1 MPDDGRP
8 SSSPSKLKGLY
19 DAFGRMHS
27 TVQVLDGERL
37 LQRIVGTLSE
47 MLHDRGCAPVAF
59 HGLAAIERDEPLFV
73 GHREDRPTVVVYFA
87 TEERVGVKTARA
99 LLEDARKRA
108 DDPEVVVVSLEG
120 PTPYT
125 KRELEGNASVQF
137 QIAKYLTANRARH
150 RLVPKHTRLTPTERE
165 ALGVAD
171 SALPRILD
179 TDPVV
184 QYYMFPVG
192 SVVRIDR
199 SCGSE
204 VRPYFRLVVA
214 SS

>member
-1 MPDDGRP
+1 MPEDAGRP
-8 SSSPSKLKGLY
+8 SPKLKGLY

-27 TVQVLDGERL
+27 TVRVLDGASL

-47 MLHDRGCAPVAF
+47 MLHDRGCAPVVF
-59 HGLAAIERDEPLFV
+59 HGISAVERDEPLFV

-87 TEERVGVKTARA
+87 TEERVGVKTARS
-99 LLEDARKRA
+99 LIEDARKRA
-108 DDPEVVVVSLEG
+108 ADPEVVVVSLEG

-125 KRELEGNASVQF
+125 KRELEGNANVQF
-137 QIAKYLTANRARH
+137 QMAKHLTANRARH
-150 RLVPKHTRLTPTERE
+150 RLVPPHRLVTPEERA
-165 ALGVAD
+165 ALGAAD
-171 SALPRILD
+171 SELPRILD